1 MKKIIGAG
9 GIAALVLGFA
19 LSLAPD
25 RAAAAA
31 GDEAGVDYIS
41 MAMQA
46 PLPICPTTT
55 LGQAANAFFQS
66 PRWEQSRDAD
76 GRLIVHVIGMFARNN
91 NKIVISRIS
100 FVFDPERKSLQFKAM
115 DTTGIPQTFE
125 IYAILMRTVCT

>member
-1 MKKIIGAG
+1 MKKIIGVL
-9 GIAALVLGFA
+9 GIAALVWGIA
-19 LSLAPD
+19 LWAAPNG
-25 RAAAAA
+25 AAAAA
-31 GDEAGVDYIS
+31 GDQAGVDYIG

-66 PRWEQSRDAD
+66 PRWEQSRDAE
-76 GRLIVHVIGMFARNN
+76 GRLIIHVIGMPARNN
-91 NKIVISRIS
+91 NKIVMSRIS